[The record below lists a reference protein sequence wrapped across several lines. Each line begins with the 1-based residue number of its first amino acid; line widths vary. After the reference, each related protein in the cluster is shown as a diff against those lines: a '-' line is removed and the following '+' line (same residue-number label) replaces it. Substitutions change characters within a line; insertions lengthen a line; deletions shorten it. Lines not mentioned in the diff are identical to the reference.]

1 VHERAEQDLVMALQ
15 NLSPIGTLAYEAA
28 TRGAEIAAAAAAH
41 GFSVRAKSSHRD
53 LVTDADSAAELA
65 VTSYIRARRTT
76 DHILGEEGGVQPGSG
91 EVRWVIDPTDG
102 TANFARGRADYAVAV
117 AAQINDRI
125 AAGAIVKPATGEW
138 ITCDETGVLA
148 HSGGSRAAVSNIAS
162 LPDALVSVS
171 VSINEARRPLTMSIL
186 NRLLPE
192 IQDFRRT
199 GSTSCDLFAI
209 ATGQLDAYIGI
220 DTNLWDI
227 APGWAIISA
236 AGGRCLRFEVA
247 TGQSAFV
254 LGAAGVV
261 DQLAEIVRDQARIHN
276 TTRVPRAL
284 SPRSTTTPRTQPAGP
299 LHRPMTPPPSQGTQ
313 RGR

>member
-1 VHERAEQDLVMALQ
+1 MALQ
-15 NLSPIGTLAYEAA
+15 DLSPIGMLAYQAA
-28 TRGAEIAAAAAAH
+28 MCGAEIAAAAAAH
-41 GFSVRAKSSHRD
+41 GFSVRTKSSHRD
-53 LVTDADSAAELA
+53 LVTDADAAAEQA
-65 VTSYIRARRTT
+65 VTSYLRAQRPT

-91 EVRWVIDPTDG
+91 EVRWVIDPIDG

-138 ITCDETGVLA
+138 IACDETGALA
-148 HSGGSRAAVSNIAS
+148 HSGAGAAVSQIAS

-171 VSINEARRPLTMSIL
+171 VSINEARRPLTMSTL

-209 ATGQLDAYIGI
+209 ATGQLDAYVGI
-220 DTNLWDI
+220 DTQLWDV

-236 AGGRCLRFEVA
+236 AGGRCRRFNVA
-247 TGQSAFV
+247 TGQTAFV
-254 LGAAGVV
+254 LGSAGIV
-261 DQLAEIVRDQARIHN
+261 DQLAEIVRDQARTHSA
-276 TTRVPRAL
+276 TRVSRSL
-284 SPRSTTTPRTQPAGP
+284 SPRSTTNSHTQPAGP
-299 LHRPMTPPPSQGTQ
+299 PHRPATPPPSHGTN